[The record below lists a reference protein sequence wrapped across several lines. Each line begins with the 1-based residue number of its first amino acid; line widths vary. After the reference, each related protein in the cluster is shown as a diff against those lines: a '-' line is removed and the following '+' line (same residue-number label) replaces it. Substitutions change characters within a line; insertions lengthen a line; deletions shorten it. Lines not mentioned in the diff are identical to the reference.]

1 MKEVNAVEV
10 KRPTFNEEIKVEMP
24 KDMPEIK
31 HNLKPLKDFAVKL
44 KDFYSNLVFNDDNIS
59 EAKEEK
65 TKINKLI
72 ETVKRE
78 RIDSVNEYKKPIE
91 DFENTA
97 KEIETLL
104 KEAKDS
110 VQVFIDKAED
120 DRKTKKKE
128 EVITPIINSCINN
141 AFINDDIL
149 ISSDQIIEDKRW
161 YNKTIS
167 DKEIKS
173 DVESQIADLVKAEKD
188 YQEGLEVIKINLD
201 VSEMSDD
208 YDKYA
213 ERFKYTRDL
222 TGILQDIK
230 AERERKD
237 FNKEEVVNTLDTLKM
252 FDADINDIKADN
264 IDLQNEVVEFTLK
277 IKGTIDQF
285 TNLRKYAKEIGMEEI

>member
-1 MKEVNAVEV
+1 MKKANAVEV
-10 KRPTFNEEIKVEMP
+10 KRPTFNKEIKVEIP
-24 KDMPEIK
+24 KDMPEIR

-44 KDFYSNLVFNDDNIS
+44 KKFYSYLVFSDDNIS

-120 DRKTKKKE
+120 DRKTRKKE
-128 EVITPIINSCINN
+128 EVITPIINNCINN

-161 YNKTIS
+161 YNKTTS

-208 YDKYA
+208 KYA

-222 TGILQDIK
+222 TGVLQDIK

-237 FNKEEVVNTLDTLKM
+237 FNKEEVINTLDTLKM
-252 FDADINDIKADN
+252 FKADINDVKADN
-264 IDLQNEVVEFTLK
+264 IDLQNEIVEFTLK

>member
-1 MKEVNAVEV
+1 MKKVNAVEV
-10 KRPTFNEEIKVEMP
+10 KRPTFNKEIKVEIP
-24 KDMPEIK
+24 KDMPEIR

-44 KDFYSNLVFNDDNIS
+44 KKFYSYLVFSDDNIS

-97 KEIETLL
+97 KEIESLL

-128 EVITPIINSCINN
+128 EVITPIINNCINN

-161 YNKTIS
+161 YNKTTS

-201 VSEMSDD
+201 VSEMSND

-222 TGILQDIK
+222 TGVLQDIK

-252 FDADINDIKADN
+252 FDADINDIKTDN